1 MTAGAETTELPDEVG
16 AGTAGS
22 APVAPPPDAPRPLT
36 PRARRRVWAEPHV
49 RFWWALTLVVLGIG
63 VYVGTTQWLVWS
75 REVRLIR
82 SGRVVDAEIMTASG
96 LSSRWQQLPPNVV
109 VTIKYEVDGKVYD
122 QMGYLKGRTEFIQV
136 RSKVPIRIDPA
147 DPDQWT
153 ARTEPAWLL
162 QELTGAI
169 VVLPVF
175 VALAGVT
182 LLQRARVAR
191 VWRDGEATRAI
202 VVDSRQTALAPRSRL
217 VRCTPADAR
226 DNRVVQVYVP
236 AGAASGLHPAEEL
249 WLLFPPGGRGNPVA
263 AAWFEQAAP
272 A

>member
-1 MTAGAETTELPDEVG
+1 MTAGAETTELPQDVG
-16 AGTAGS
+16 PDAAGG
-22 APVAPPPDAPRPLT
+22 APVVPPPPAPRPLT
-36 PRARRRVWAEPHV
+36 PRIARRVWAEPHV
-49 RFWWALTLVVLGIG
+49 RFWWVLTLVVLGIG
-63 VYVGTTQWLVWS
+63 VYVGVGQWLVWS

-82 SGRVVDAEIMTASG
+82 NGRVVDAEIMTASG
-96 LSSRWQQLPPNVV
+96 LSSRWQQLPPNVI

-122 QMGYLKGRTEFIQV
+122 QTGYLKGRTDFIQV
-136 RSKVPIRIDPA
+136 RSKVPIRVDPS

-153 ARTEPAWLL
+153 ARTAPASLL
-162 QELTGAI
+162 QELTGAL

-175 VALAGVT
+175 LALAAAS
-182 LLQRARVAR
+182 LLQRARLAR
-191 VWRDGEATRAI
+191 VWRGGEATRAI

-249 WLLFPPGGRGNPVA
+249 WLLFPPGGGGKPVA
-263 AAWFEQAAP
+263 AAWFEQAGAR
-272 A
+272 